1 MIEEKEKTKNNMAA
15 KKKRLKPGEII
26 RLSFDE
32 AFKFM
37 FGNNEHKRIL
47 IMLLSKI
54 LRVPYEKLA
63 ESTIDIQNPYNSN
76 STLGEKKT
84 ESDIVVTIKKDEKI
98 NTKVMLEMNINYDYY
113 ETVINR
119 NTFYFSH
126 MSAIGMI
133 EGETYKNLPVNILV
147 NFNNTSLNH
156 RGLILDEYMYRNI
169 YGDILTDKYKILQ
182 IDIEKA
188 YQLWYNNIEE
198 RVDSDNYL
206 RDLTLIAA
214 SLTMTSEEEF
224 KKCIS
229 EVNMN
234 PEIKSE
240 IEKVLEDM
248 CSNKD
253 LVIKYFEKDEEMLLN
268 GIKEEIEERVTE
280 RVTKEATKEATSKTK
295 KEMIINMYN
304 QNKLS
309 LKEIAD
315 ISELPSSEVENIIN
329 DYIKEKKSN

>member
-1 MIEEKEKTKNNMAA
+1 
-15 KKKRLKPGEII
+15 
-26 RLSFDE
+26 
-32 AFKFM
+32 
-37 FGNNEHKRIL
+37 
-47 IMLLSKI
+47 
-54 LRVPYEKLA
+54 
-63 ESTIDIQNPYNSN
+63 
-76 STLGEKKT
+76 
-84 ESDIVVTIKKDEKI
+84 
-98 NTKVMLEMNINYDYY
+98 MLEMNINYDYY

-119 NTFYFSH
+119 NTFYFNH
-126 MSAIGMI
+126 MAATGFG
-133 EGETYKNLPVNILV
+133 EGENYKNLPVNILV

-156 RGLILDEYMYRNI
+156 RGLIVDEYMYRNI
-169 YGDILTDKYKILQ
+169 FGDILTDKYKILQ

-253 LVIKYFEKDEEMLLN
+253 LVIKYFENDKEMLLD
-268 GIKEEIEERVTE
+268 GI
-280 RVTKEATKEATSKTK
+280 
-295 KEMIINMYN
+295 N
-304 QNKLS
+304 
-309 LKEIAD
+309 
-315 ISELPSSEVENIIN
+315 
-329 DYIKEKKSN
+329 